1 MRDWVNP
8 ANALT
13 SGNLVAGFLALIL
26 TAQGDYAWAAGSVV
40 VAAAFDTVDGMA
52 ARSGGGSSENDGFGS
67 NLDSLADLLSFGAA
81 PAMLL
86 YLSLLH
92 EVPILGI
99 AACLGF
105 VLCGAWR
112 LARFPLVS
120 RTRSFVGLP
129 IPPSGVAAALVAAL
143 QPSLEVA
150 TSITVG
156 LCVLMVS
163 IVPFPTFFPSRRE
176 RHAAEMDLELDEP
189 APVVSE

>member
-1 MRDWVNP
+1 MKDWVNP

-86 YLSLLH
+86 YLSLLN

-112 LARFPLVS
+112 LARFPLVA

-129 IPPSGVAAALVAAL
+129 IPPSGVVAAVVAAL

-163 IVPFPTFFPSRRE
+163 IVPFPTFFPGRRE
-176 RHAAEMDLELDEP
+176 RHAAEMDLEEP
-189 APVVSE
+189 APVVPE